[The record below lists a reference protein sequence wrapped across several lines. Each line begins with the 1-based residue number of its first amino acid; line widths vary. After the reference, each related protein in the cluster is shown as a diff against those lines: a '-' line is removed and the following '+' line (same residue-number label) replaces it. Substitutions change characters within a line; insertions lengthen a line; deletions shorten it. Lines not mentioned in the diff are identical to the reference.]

1 MLSTVELLE
10 LALEHQHQR
19 RWQEAERIYREVLA
33 KQPDQPDA
41 LHLLGVLK
49 AQTGEPT
56 VAAAL
61 IARAIAGNPAAPAYH
76 NNLGNV
82 LQDLGRFRESLLCY
96 EEALRLAPDYVEAL
110 VNLGNALNR
119 LDRFPEALACYLEA
133 QRLRPDDPA
142 VYVNL
147 GRALVEEGLPADSLA
162 CAEEALRLDP
172 GNAEA
177 HATRALI
184 WLLEGDLGRGFPE
197 YEWRWKLPAV
207 RPRPFAQPVWDGTPL
222 RGRRILLHAE
232 QGLGDTIQFLR
243 LVPEVARAGGRV
255 VVECQRALVELAG
268 TVAGVEEVVAAGD
281 PLPAFEVHAPLLSL
295 PAILGV
301 TLATLPG
308 RTPYLR
314 APAPPAEWPRLAPEG
329 TLLVG
334 LAWAGNP
341 SHRNDHRRSLDL
353 SELAPLGE
361 VRDVTFISLQDGP
374 RAEQA
379 LEPPAGWSLSL
390 LPRPWNEL
398 PWLAAAIERLD
409 LVITVDTMHAH
420 LAGALGRPVW
430 VLLPFAPDWRW
441 MRAREDSP
449 WYPTMRLFRQPARG
463 AWRPVIER
471 VRSELETWVEHKRE
485 LP

>member
-82 LQDLGRFRESLLCY
+82 LQELGRFRESLLCY

-222 RGRRILLHAE
+222 QGRRILLHAE

-281 PLPAFEVHAPLLSL
+281 PLPAFEVHGFRGSRSAAQ
-295 PAILGV
+295 PAGHS
-301 TLATLPG
+301 G
-308 RTPYLR
+308 RDACNAAGPDAVFASAR
-314 APAPPAEWPRLAPEG
+314 APG
-329 TLLVG
+329 
-334 LAWAGNP
+334 
-341 SHRNDHRRSLDL
+341 
-353 SELAPLGE
+353 
-361 VRDVTFISLQDGP
+361 
-374 RAEQA
+374 
-379 LEPPAGWSLSL
+379 
-390 LPRPWNEL
+390 
-398 PWLAAAIERLD
+398 
-409 LVITVDTMHAH
+409 
-420 LAGALGRPVW
+420 
-430 VLLPFAPDWRW
+430 
-441 MRAREDSP
+441 
-449 WYPTMRLFRQPARG
+449 
-463 AWRPVIER
+463 
-471 VRSELETWVEHKRE
+471 
-485 LP
+485 